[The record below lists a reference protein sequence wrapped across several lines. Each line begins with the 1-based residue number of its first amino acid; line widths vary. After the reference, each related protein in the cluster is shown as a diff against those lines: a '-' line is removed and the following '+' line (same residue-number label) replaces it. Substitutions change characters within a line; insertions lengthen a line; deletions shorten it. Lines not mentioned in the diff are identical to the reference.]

1 MRHLTE
7 KQILLAAKRVVEEL
21 NKQFPFLNLPA
32 PSGLSMIDR
41 TTSSIT
47 LLHDQIGEVFIN
59 VFMDN
64 LGLFLHVRVREP
76 SRFSHPSRYNSH
88 SGKYNLHV
96 HKDGAKFEDFCQEM
110 VLSACWHLRE
120 LVDYQPVEVAA

>member
-1 MRHLTE
+1 MRDLTE

-32 PSGLSMIDR
+32 PSGLSMIGSSS
-41 TTSSIT
+41 SSID
-47 LLHDQIGEVFIN
+47 LLHDQVGMVYISVS
-59 VFMDN
+59 MSD
-64 LGLFLHVRVREP
+64 LGLFMHVRVREP

-96 HKDGAKFEDFCQEM
+96 HKNGARFEDFCHEA

-120 LVDYQPVEVAA
+120 LVDYQPVAVAA